1 MKPLQSLHT
10 MAGNLKRFWLNL
22 RVHVD
27 DAITFARSS
36 GLLQEHQPGVLAG
49 HVLKTAHRVDKG
61 LSLPDSQPGHGLQAA
76 QLLSRQLQGHL
87 RHSGADWV
95 WQSGRAAL
103 ARRARHEAGVP
114 ASELGV
120 AMRAREVQEAAS
132 GAFPELVRV
141 RRSVR
146 QFAPGPVC
154 IESLKRA
161 CELAALSPSACNR
174 SGGRVWIAT
183 EVEQRRRVLALQD
196 GHQGFGEQAAAVA
209 VVTVDT
215 SAFHTVA
222 ERHQAWVDGGLFA
235 MTLLYALQHEG
246 LGTCCLNWCVQPST
260 DRRFKRSVGIPLH
273 ETVVMLIAIGAL
285 PDEFTV
291 AHSPRRPLDEVMHGL
306 GSHT

>member
-1 MKPLQSLHT
+1 
-10 MAGNLKRFWLNL
+10 
-22 RVHVD
+22 
-27 DAITFARSS
+27 
-36 GLLQEHQPGVLAG
+36 
-49 HVLKTAHRVDKG
+49 
-61 LSLPDSQPGHGLQAA
+61 
-76 QLLSRQLQGHL
+76 
-87 RHSGADWV
+87 
-95 WQSGRAAL
+95 
-103 ARRARHEAGVP
+103 
-114 ASELGV
+114 
-120 AMRAREVQEAAS
+120 
-132 GAFPELVRV
+132 
-141 RRSVR
+141 
-146 QFAPGPVC
+146 
-154 IESLKRA
+154 
-161 CELAALSPSACNR
+161 
-174 SGGRVWIAT
+174 VWIAT